1 MLGRARM
8 VGLTAAIGCAPVVG
22 LAAAIGCA
30 PVVAPAP
37 TPEPARLVDP
47 AVLRDRDGDGVID
60 SLDGCVDLPGGTPGR
75 GCPLHDAD
83 PEPDRGVAIAAAD
96 RCPDAPETVNGFQ
109 DDDGC
114 PDVVPMRLTG
124 RAETAVVL
132 RMNGQEIDPAAIA
145 RADQTIRDMLAHPE
159 IRLEVAGHAD
169 NREGRGDAEEQRDIG
184 MARAVAVRDYLVR
197 KGAIDP
203 RRVSVR
209 SAGSDEPVDS
219 NLSAAGRAK
228 NRRVVITII
237 H

>member
-1 MLGRARM
+1 MLGRGRM
-8 VGLTAAIGCAPVVG
+8 LGLA
-22 LAAAIGCA
+22 AAAIGCA
-30 PVVAPAP
+30 PVVAPPTTPAP
-37 TPEPARLVDP
+37 APLDR
-47 AVLRDRDGDGVID
+47 AVLSDRDDDGVID
-60 SLDGCVDLPGGTPGR
+60 SLDGCVDTPGGTPGR

-83 PEPDRGVAIAAAD
+83 PEQKNDVAIDAVD

-109 DDDGC
+109 DGDGC
-114 PDVVPMRLTG
+114 PDVVPMRLG
-124 RAETAVVL
+124 SAETAVVL
-132 RMNGQEIDPAAIA
+132 RMKGQEIDPAAIVL
-145 RADQTIRDMLAHPE
+145 ADQAIRDMVDHPE
-159 IRLEVAGHAD
+159 IRVEIAGHSD
-169 NREGRGDAEEQRDIG
+169 DREGKGNPDEQLNIG
-184 MARAVAVRDYLVR
+184 MARAVAVRDYLVS

>member
-8 VGLTAAIGCAPVVG
+8 VGLTAAIGCAPVV
-22 LAAAIGCA
+22 
-30 PVVAPAP
+30 APAP
-37 TPEPARLVDP
+37 TAAPAPIDR
-47 AVLRDRDGDGVID
+47 AVLSDRDDDGVID
-60 SLDGCVDLPGGTPGR
+60 SLDGCVDTPGGTPGR

-83 PEPDRGVAIAAAD
+83 PVLDRNAAIEAED

-109 DDDGC
+109 DGDGC
-114 PDVVPMRLTG
+114 PDVVPMRLG
-124 RAETAVVL
+124 KAETAVVL
-132 RMNGQEIDPAAIA
+132 RMKGQEIDPAAIA
-145 RADQTIRDMLAHPE
+145 LADQAIRDMVEHPE
-159 IRLEVAGHAD
+159 IRVEIAGHSD
-169 NREGRGDAEEQRDIG
+169 NREGKGDAEQQLNIG
-184 MARAVAVRDYLVR
+184 MARAVAVRDYLVSR
-197 KGAIDP
+197 GAIDP